1 MARGTQFGQL
11 IEQFRNEARQSNQLS
26 VGADSEAHVKQLL
39 ARTQRLLYERHFW
52 PFLRV
57 VSTIPLA
64 AGQRYYNVPAGMNID
79 RVEHVVVVQ
88 DSQPVTIERGIDFG
102 EYAQYDSDN
111 DERAAP
117 VERWDLRWTGA
128 ATQIEAWPIPDN
140 NSDKLMFKGMRPL
153 RPLIALTDVADL
165 DDDLIVLFAAAEE
178 LAAQKA
184 KDADRKAQLAQAH
197 LVSLLANAQSGSSTV
212 QMGLGSSR
220 GRIGRTTVRVS

>member
-1 MARGTQFGQL
+1 
-11 IEQFRNEARQSNQLS
+11 
-26 VGADSEAHVKQLL
+26 
-39 ARTQRLLYERHFW
+39 
-52 PFLRV
+52 
-57 VSTIPLA
+57 
-64 AGQRYYNVPAGMNID
+64 
-79 RVEHVVVVQ
+79 
-88 DSQPVTIERGIDFG
+88 
-102 EYAQYDSDN
+102 
-111 DERAAP
+111 
-117 VERWDLRWTGA
+117 
-128 ATQIEAWPIPDN
+128 
-140 NSDKLMFKGMRPL
+140 MFKGMRPL